1 MFKKQWYGERRVM
14 EELELDYIIIKLK
27 KKSPRTASEEKS

>member
-1 MFKKQWYGERRVM
+1 MLKRWYGEKRVM

-27 KKSPRTASEEKS
+27 KKSLRATSEEKS

>member
-1 MFKKQWYGERRVM
+1 MLKRWYGEKRVM

-27 KKSPRTASEEKS
+27 KKSLRTTSEEKS